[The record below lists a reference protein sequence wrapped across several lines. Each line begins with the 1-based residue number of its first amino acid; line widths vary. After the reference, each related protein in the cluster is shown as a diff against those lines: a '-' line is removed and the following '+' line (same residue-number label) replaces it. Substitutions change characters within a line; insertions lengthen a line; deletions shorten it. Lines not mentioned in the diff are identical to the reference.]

1 METQTNLTKI
11 SNKTI
16 YSLHDVF
23 IKKAKMLKNP
33 TFELREL
40 MESHAEVHV

>member
-1 METQTNLTKI
+1 MG
-11 SNKTI
+11 KTRKTCQSI